1 MADTDNE
8 KVHIERAIERAR
20 NGVVQDID
28 ELDRRLRTQLD
39 FKTIAAEHAPQ
50 IIGAGA
56 ALGFLVGFG
65 FPKPLRK
72 LLKFGIPL
80 ALIGMQVKKRMDA
93 KNASYAVSS
102 PS

>member
-1 MADTDNE
+1 MPETDQE
-8 KVHIERAIERAR
+8 KVHIQHAIERAR
-20 NGVVQDID
+20 NGVSHDID

-39 FKTIAAEHAPQ
+39 FKTIAAQHAPEL
-50 IIGAGA
+50 IGAGA

-72 LLKFGIPL
+72 LLKLGIPL
-80 ALIGMQVKKRMDA
+80 ALIGMQVKKRVDA
-93 KNASYAVSS
+93 NTAAAAISS